1 VLTTDASNEGAG
13 AVLSQG
19 PIGKDLPVAYASRKF
34 NRVEE
39 NYSTVERELAAIVW
53 GIKHFRR
60 YLYGRKFKIFSD
72 HKPLTWIM
80 SVKDPGSRLM
90 GWRIQLEEYD
100 YEIMHKPGAQ
110 DSNADALSRIGS
122 LTQGD
127 GELGEIYPSKKLKIL
142 QENHDSVLGGHR
154 GMKKTYKIIK
164 RYYHWPNMKTEVE
177 NYVKKCAKCQLK
189 KALRPKKRAPMQI
202 TTTARYPF
210 EKCALDIVGPFTET
224 ASGIKYILPFL
235 DDLS

>member
-34 NRVEE
+34 NRAKQ

-53 GIKHFRR
+53 GIKHFRP
-60 YLYGRKFKIFSD
+60 YLYGRKFKIVSD

-90 GWRIQLEEYD
+90 RWRIQLEYD

-110 DSNADALSRIGS
+110 NSNADALSRIGS
-122 LTQGD
+122 LTKGN
-127 GELGEIYPSKKLKIL
+127 GELGEIDPSKKLKIL
-142 QENHDSVLGGHR
+142 QEHHDSVLGGHR
-154 GMKKTYKIIK
+154 GMNKTYEAIK
-164 RYYHWPNMKTEVE
+164 RYYQWPNM
-177 NYVKKCAKCQLK
+177 
-189 KALRPKKRAPMQI
+189 
-202 TTTARYPF
+202 
-210 EKCALDIVGPFTET
+210 
-224 ASGIKYILPFL
+224 
-235 DDLS
+235 